1 MDDVEKH
8 IIFHV
13 GTIKTGST
21 YVQKFLFDNK
31 KSLTALGVDYILF
44 SPLRL
49 DLPRY
54 ANADFI
60 IDNDF
65 NVHRVR
71 NLIEASPCRHIIIS
85 EEGLMGRPA
94 SIKNEVFAA
103 YSRTAIMYVR
113 PPVELVASWAA
124 ENSLPWNFI
133 RDLQKYSDGF
143 GVVDVSEGVKYCC
156 NIYGLMINSFLDTI
170 EADAE
175 LNLVVR
181 PYERDQLAD
190 GNIIVDFFH
199 TMGLGDRLGDLLQVV
214 RNYDVR
220 TAPGEHALP
229 RAWEST
235 INESRSRKYCD
246 VSAKTARLVQRCAL
260 EAIYGE
266 EVYSEALV
274 DFVVERCASGDDRK
288 VIETLSDA
296 DMDTIVRCLEPY
308 YQRLCSK
315 GYKDKV
321 DLQSLLPDIYGNGR
335 RAYQPVD
342 DEEVKRAVIE
352 FLENSGREVAH
363 LWL

>member
-1 MDDVEKH
+1 MENVEKH

-13 GTIKTGST
+13 GTIKTGTT
-21 YVQKFLFDNK
+21 YIQKFLFDNK
-31 KSLTALGVDYILF
+31 RQLSSLGVDYILF

-54 ANADFI
+54 ANADYI

-65 NVHRVR
+65 NAHRVKK
-71 NLIEASPCRHIIIS
+71 LIGASPCRHIIIS
-85 EEGLMGRPA
+85 EEGLMGRPDC
-94 SIKNEVFAA
+94 IMNEAFAA
-103 YSRTAIMYVR
+103 YKRTAIMYVR

-124 ENSLPWNFI
+124 ENSLPWNFV
-133 RDLQKYSDGF
+133 RDLRKFSDGL
-143 GVVDVSEGVKYCC
+143 GVVDVAEGLKYCC
-156 NIYGLMINSFLDTI
+156 NIYGLMINSFLNKI
-170 EADAE
+170 EADAK

-181 PYERDQLAD
+181 PYEAGQLMN
-190 GNIIVDFFH
+190 GSIIVDLFH
-199 TMGLGDRLGDLLQVV
+199 AIGLGDNLDGLLQIVE
-214 RNYDVR
+214 NYDAR
-220 TAPGEHALP
+220 TAPGEFKLP
-229 RAWEST
+229 AAWESA

-260 EAIYGE
+260 EEIYGE

-274 DFVVERCASGDDRK
+274 DFVVERCTSGDDRK
-288 VIETLSDA
+288 VIETLSDV
-296 DMDTIVRCLEPY
+296 DMEAIVGTLEPY
-308 YQRLCSK
+308 YQKLCLT

-335 RAYQPVD
+335 EAYRPVD
-342 DEEVKRAVIE
+342 DAEIKSAVIE